1 MRLGRFPIDGFLLS
15 LVVAIAAAA
24 AAPLWGAT
32 HGPLH
37 VDTINQIGVSLVF
50 FLHGVG
56 LPTESLARGIREFR
70 LHIVAQ
76 GTTFL
81 VFPAFGM
88 LLLTLSPSLVSPPIA
103 LGCFFLCVVS
113 STISSSVALTA
124 IAGGDVAGAL
134 FNATLSGVLGVF
146 LTPLY
151 ASLVAQTAGLAV
163 PLGATIEAIA
173 LKILLPLAVGQL
185 SRPILWALVQRQ
197 ARVIAFVDRGS
208 IVLIVY
214 GAFCDS
220 IAAGTWNGRALGSV
234 LAAIT
239 LAMVLLAA
247 TSLANRVLSKMAH
260 LDRNTAIAAYFC
272 GTQKSLANGLPI
284 ARAMFGQS
292 ALLGLIVLPLIIY
305 HLLQIAVGSVVAR
318 FFAQERV
325 VS

>member
-1 MRLGRFPIDGFLLS
+1 MRLGRLPIDGFLLS
-15 LVVAIAAAA
+15 LVIAIAAAA
-24 AAPLWGAT
+24 AAPFWGAT

-50 FLHGVG
+50 FFHGVG
-56 LPTESLARGIREFR
+56 LPTESLQRGIRAVR
-70 LHIVAQ
+70 LHLVAQ

-88 LLLTLSPSLVSPPIA
+88 LLLTLSPSFISPPIA

-134 FNATLSGVLGVF
+134 FNATLSGILGVF

-151 ASLVAQTAGLAV
+151 ASLVAHTAGLAV
-163 PLGATIEAIA
+163 PLGTTIEAIA
-173 LKILLPLAVGQL
+173 LKILLPLAIGQI
-185 SRPILWALVQRQ
+185 SRPFLKPLVQRQ
-197 ARVIAFVDRGS
+197 ARVIALADRGS

-234 LAAIT
+234 FAVIT
-239 LAMVLLAA
+239 LTVVLLAA
-247 TSLANRVLSKMAH
+247 TSFVNRALVRLAR
-260 LDRNTAIAAYFC
+260 LDRNTSIAAYFC

-292 ALLGLIVLPLIIY
+292 ALLGLIVLPLIVY
-305 HLLQIAVGSVVAR
+305 HLLQIAVGSVIAR
-318 FFAQERV
+318 SFAQERV
-325 VS
+325 AP